1 MQKEQRP
8 CRCSFWLGASPW
20 FEVPFDYVRK
30 RVNRFNRF
38 NGFNGGGAAHKK
50 EAPQSINNSDARR
63 SLDSRFPVLNF
74 PNIVRLTANDKDF
87 SLALE
92 MTIRE
97 SDVSKSLSH
106 QSRIP
111 PDI

>member
-1 MQKEQRP
+1 MGSGFRV
-8 CRCSFWLGASPW
+8 SPSGV
-20 FEVPFDYVRK
+20 VPFDYVRK
-30 RVNRFNRF
+30 RLSGFNGF
-38 NGFNGGGAAHKK
+38 SGFNGGGAAHKK

-92 MTIRE
+92 MTTGE
-97 SDVSKSLSH
+97 SDVS
-106 QSRIP
+106 
-111 PDI
+111 

>member
-1 MQKEQRP
+1 MVVA
-8 CRCSFWLGASPW
+8 ASPQI
-20 FEVPFDYVRK
+20 YM
-30 RVNRFNRF
+30 
-38 NGFNGGGAAHKK
+38 G
-50 EAPQSINNSDARR
+50 DARR

-97 SDVSKSLSH
+97 SDVS
-106 QSRIP
+106 
-111 PDI
+111 

>member
-1 MQKEQRP
+1 MR
-8 CRCSFWLGASPW
+8 
-20 FEVPFDYVRK
+20 
-30 RVNRFNRF
+30 
-38 NGFNGGGAAHKK
+38 NGDAAHKNV
-50 EAPQSINNSDARR
+50 EAPRSINNSDARR

-97 SDVSKSLSH
+97 PDVS
-106 QSRIP
+106 
-111 PDI
+111 

>member
-1 MQKEQRP
+1 MKKEQRP
-8 CRCSFWLGASPW
+8 CRCSFWLGVSPW
-20 FEVPFDYVRK
+20 VEVPFDYVRK
-30 RVNRFNRF
+30 RFS
-38 NGFNGGGAAHKK
+38 GFNGGGAAHKK
-50 EAPQSINNSDARR
+50 EAPQSINNGDARR

-97 SDVSKSLSH
+97 SDVSKSLSLLVTSH
-106 QSRIP
+106 AS

>member
-1 MQKEQRP
+1 MQKEQRLV
-8 CRCSFWLGASPW
+8 RCSFWLGVSPW
-20 FEVPFDYVRK
+20 GEVPFDYVRK
-30 RVNRFNRF
+30 RFSGFNRF
-38 NGFNGGGAAHKK
+38 SGGGAAHKK
-50 EAPQSINNSDARR
+50 EAPQSINNGDARR

-97 SDVSKSLSH
+97 SDVS
-106 QSRIP
+106 
-111 PDI
+111 